1 MPHPSHAK
9 GRRLSLSAKAAPQG
23 SFTHFFTSEQLES
36 GSFCIPSAYESG
48 YGNTSPTQPSG
59 YGNYALGN
67 SYGPPP
73 ASPSYISAS
82 NRSFSPMMQNSN
94 FYAPPPVS
102 PSYIGALNANFSSMQ
117 MSDPRTLSSTR
128 GHCRTYPEARKS
140 RAIHK
145 LTKELCGMIFLH
157 CLPNEG
163 YTRPSRL
170 AAPLSISQVCRRW
183 RSIALESPK
192 LWCSIHIMRNLRARH
207 FPSPAL
213 LSAWLTRAGK
223 QRLEICFAPEDPDDR
238 SHRTHAAEVKQ
249 ILDTLVYFIDRWSD
263 VKLYTR
269 YVNISSLKHI
279 PSTGA
284 PRLES
289 LELVGPS
296 DFKEFS
302 TRVSNIWAASPRFKE
317 FKMEHWGAPSTSP
330 GFLSIFNLPFQQLT
344 SISLSS
350 TVSVIE
356 CIRMLQFSPKLVNC
370 VFENI
375 SVGSLPHPSN
385 AKVATLHNLRSL
397 ELTVD
402 LLEFDNHSQ
411 HMILAPILN
420 TIKAPHLQSLILGSE
435 ERWSQQ
441 AFDAFMGWS
450 QCPLES
456 LTLDVVSLTDKDLEK
471 CLHRVSNT
479 LTHLK
484 IHTGSDHPSP
494 LRPALLQKLS
504 FDPRGF
510 YCPFLKTISVNRQT
524 ILGSDGA
531 FGSMIKSR
539 WYNPGRR
546 LRKVVLEIDTKRE
559 HYHDVRRLENMQRE
573 GLKLDISERGN
584 VLSRCFY

>member
-1 MPHPSHAK
+1 MPHPSHAN
-9 GRRLSLSAKAAPQG
+9 RRLSFSAKAASQG

-36 GSFCIPSAYESG
+36 GSFCVPSAHESG
-48 YGNTSPTQPSG
+48 YGNAPPTQPG
-59 YGNYALGN
+59 YAKYALGN
-67 SYGPPP
+67 GYGPPP
-73 ASPSYISAS
+73 ASPSYNTAS
-82 NRSFSPMMQNSN
+82 DKSFAPMMQNGN

-117 MSDPRTLSSTR
+117 MSEPRTFSSTR
-128 GHCRTYPEARKS
+128 RHYGSYPEAKKS

-145 LTKELCGMIFLH
+145 MTKELCAMIFLR
-157 CLPNEG
+157 CLPDGN
-163 YTRPSRL
+163 YARPSRL

-183 RSIALESPK
+183 RAIAMESPK
-192 LWCSIHIMRNLRARH
+192 LWCSIHIMRNPRARH
-207 FPSPAL
+207 FPSPTL
-213 LSAWLTRAGK
+213 LNAWLTRAGK
-223 QRLEICFAPEDPDDR
+223 QPLEICFAPEDPDDR
-238 SHRTHAAEVKQ
+238 SHRTHAAEIKP
-249 ILDTLVYFIDRWSD
+249 ILDTLVYFIDRWRD
-263 VKLYTR
+263 VKLWTR
-269 YVNISSLKHI
+269 YVNMSSLKHI

-289 LELVGPS
+289 LELIGPS

-317 FKMEHWGAPSTSP
+317 FKMEHRGAPSTSP
-330 GFLSIFNLPFQQLT
+330 EFLTIFNLPFQQLT
-344 SISLSS
+344 SISLSN

-356 CIRMLQFSPKLVNC
+356 CIRMLQFSPKLVDC

-402 LLEFDNHSQ
+402 LLEFDNHSR

-420 TIKAPHLQSLILGSE
+420 TIKAPRLQSLILGSE

-456 LTLDVVSLTDKDLEK
+456 LTLDMVSLTDKDLEK
-471 CLHRVSNT
+471 CLHRVSNI

-504 FDPRGF
+504 FDTRGF
-510 YCPFLKTISVNRQT
+510 YCPLLKTISVDRQT
-524 ILGSDGA
+524 ILVSDGA

-539 WYNPGRR
+539 WYNSGRR
-546 LRKVVLEIDTKRE
+546 LRKVVLQIDTKTE

-573 GLKLDISERGN
+573 GLKLDISERNN
-584 VLSRCFY
+584 VA